1 MRLSVTIYICEIHKL
16 FIIIRIK
23 IQRILWFYIFI
34 RSFFQQCFHKSSRFG
49 IILIDFQMVLLPVKY
64 ADKNRLSVRTPS
76 NHRQKLLFGFA
87 GLQLNRFLT
96 VDVVYLKRYFLTF
109 HSCHRVFNRFIFSH
123 SLTKIN
129 QRIIGNHTFVFAVKQ
144 QLIILRTEPHSL
156 FNPKFFPVRIT
167 TTVNDSMVKICYFGN
182 LSFIINQSNGIILHI
197 SDILLIIT
205 YQGFF
210 AFEWIGETILYFIA
224 VEIVKY
230 FVIFL
235 LSLNRETNQMLIYPF
250 VLIWKIIHLS
260 YREISIFLLQ
270 RLL

>member
-1 MRLSVTIYICEIHKL
+1 MWLSVTIYICEIHKL

-109 HSCHRVFNRFIFSH
+109 HSRHRVFNRFIFGH

-129 QRIIGNHTFVFAVKQ
+129 QRIIGNHTFVFTVKQ

-156 FNPKFFPVRIT
+156 FNPEFFAVRIT
-167 TTVNDSMVKICYFGN
+167 TTRSN
-182 LSFIINQSNGIILHI
+182 SFFRTSYSHYLTRSIYQLNGIVLYI

-210 AFEWIGETILYFIA
+210 AFEWIGENILYFIA
-224 VEIVKY
+224 IEIVKY

-250 VLIWKIIHLS
+250 VLIWKIVHLS
-260 YREISIFLLQ
+260 YRKISIFLL
-270 RLL
+270 